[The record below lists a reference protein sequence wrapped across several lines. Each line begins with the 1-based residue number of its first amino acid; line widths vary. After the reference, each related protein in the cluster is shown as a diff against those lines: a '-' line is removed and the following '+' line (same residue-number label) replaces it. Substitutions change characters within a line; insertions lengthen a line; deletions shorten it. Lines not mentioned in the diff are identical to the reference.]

1 MAATACFFDF
11 LSLSQTWRSVK
22 GPCWRVVA
30 WATSRRYSAGLRGG
44 PRDCC
49 AQVHKAVWGELPL
62 VALCLWYPRDV
73 WGQVP
78 RGGCAQASRSRA
90 TMAMMRMSVRSAV
103 IHHMFAPPRRV
114 VGLMR
119 EGCKLPPGAI
129 RLNHPAQFGT
139 IRLHQK
145 TQCFTNFNLPAQ
157 FGVTTRRNSA

>member
-1 MAATACFFDF
+1 M
-11 LSLSQTWRSVK
+11 
-22 GPCWRVVA
+22 
-30 WATSRRYSAGLRGG
+30 
-44 PRDCC
+44 
-49 AQVHKAVWGELPL
+49 
-62 VALCLWYPRDV
+62 
-73 WGQVP
+73 
-78 RGGCAQASRSRA
+78 QASRSRA

-145 TQCFTNFNLPAQ
+145 NSMFHKFQPPGAIRRNHPAQ
-157 FGVTTRRNSA
+157 FGLTSRPTPQRIQHQTPEVEARWLCGGCTWWLCGGGCDVSVCCGGGGGGGGVEVVVGALVKFGGGGGVEFAVVLT